1 MTIILIPLCLSMMPR
16 TPDDD
21 LAIFVLT
28 DRQSGKTNFFT
39 PRAHGVMIASQ
50 DLIMRIKYYTPFR
63 DIAGEALESAEFFF
77 FSIVKIV
84 KQCCLPIVDQ
94 MI

>member
-1 MTIILIPLCLSMMPR
+1 MTLLCLSMMPR

-39 PRAHGVMIASQ
+39 PHAHGVMIASQ
-50 DLIMRIKYYTPFR
+50 GLIMRINYTPFH
-63 DIAGEALESAEFFF
+63 DIAGEALESDFFF
-77 FSIVKIV
+77 HN
-84 KQCCLPIVDQ
+84 L
-94 MI
+94 